1 VDGGSV
7 GEEEEDEESV
17 LKESSALDGFDR
29 SSSWVGTG
37 TGVGFVGESEPMFQK
52 LEFVWQ
58 IGFCFYFLGLFS
70 RTKSENRFLLVFH

>member
-52 LEFVWQ
+52 CLSLPTLF
-58 IGFCFYFLGLFS
+58 GL
-70 RTKSENRFLLVFH
+70 RVL

>member
-17 LKESSALDGFDR
+17 LKESSAMDGFDG

-37 TGVGFVGESEPMFQK
+37 TGVDPSKNIIQ
-52 LEFVWQ
+52 
-58 IGFCFYFLGLFS
+58 
-70 RTKSENRFLLVFH
+70 RT